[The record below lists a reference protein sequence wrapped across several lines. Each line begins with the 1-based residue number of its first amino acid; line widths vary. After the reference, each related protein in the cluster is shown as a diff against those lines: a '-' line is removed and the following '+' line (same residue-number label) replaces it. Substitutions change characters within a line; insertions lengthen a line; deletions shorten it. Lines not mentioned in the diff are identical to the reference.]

1 MRRMSDRLLD
11 ADSVAQELTTG
22 TLNTSLTSDLSL
34 MGELQMIQD
43 VLKTVS
49 SLYSLISEQA
59 LVCLFFDQKIVEP
72 SCGSMTWLVINS
84 FIFDINVQNTWH
96 DQKQNTHVYI

>member
-1 MRRMSDRLLD
+1 MSDRLLD
-11 ADSVAQELTTG
+11 ADSVAQEHTTG

-49 SLYSLISEQA
+49 SKYSQTCEQYPFKGGSEHGLREGLNMA
-59 LVCLFFDQKIVEP
+59 
-72 SCGSMTWLVINS
+72 
-84 FIFDINVQNTWH
+84 
-96 DQKQNTHVYI
+96 